1 MVIDYIRTE
10 FELIKQAYALINLNT
25 KLIKQLDGVA
35 KSIQLSSAEG
45 NNIIFTGIGKN
56 VYICEKLAAMYSSL
70 GIPSFYLDATHA
82 LHGDIGILSDRDILI
97 PISKSG
103 NTEELVK
110 MLAYVKDQFGDVY
123 TIGMDCAESSEFDSY
138 CNEVLHLNFS
148 EEADN
153 IVKLVPTTSA
163 IITLLVGDA
172 IGLEIANLNGFE
184 KEDYHRNHP
193 AGAIGKY
200 LEENS

>member
-10 FELIKQAYALINLNT
+10 FELIKQAYALISLNQD
-25 KLIKQLDGVA
+25 LIKKLDDVA
-35 KSIQLSSAEG
+35 KSIQHSSNEG
-45 NNIIFTGIGKN
+45 NKIIFTGIGKN

-82 LHGDIGILSDRDILI
+82 LHGDIGILSDHDILI
-97 PISKSG
+97 PVSKSG

-110 MLAYVKDQFGDVY
+110 MLAYVKTEFSDIY
-123 TIGMDCAESSEFDSY
+123 TIGMDCAESSEFDNY
-138 CNEVLHLNFS
+138 CDEVLHLNFS
-148 EEADN
+148 EEADD

-172 IGLEIANLNGFE
+172 IGLEVANLNGFK
-184 KEDYHRNHP
+184 KEDYHKNHP
-193 AGAIGKY
+193 AGSIGKY